1 MSLEVIGTGVGRT
14 GTYSLKLALTEL
26 DCGPCHHMEEVLVH
40 LPAQLPLWQAA
51 LQGKPDFGAIYRGY
65 RSAVDWPT
73 AGFVREL
80 FAANPNAKFVHTTR
94 SPESWA
100 ASFSETIAAVIAGK
114 DQAPPEMRAWLEMA
128 GDVIARTGFA
138 PGAGLPELT
147 RVFVAHTE
155 LIKATIPARQLLI
168 FDVKDGWA
176 PLCAFLGVAAP
187 DKPFPRTNS
196 RAEFWERLSAKK

>member
-1 MSLEVIGTGVGRT
+1 M
-14 GTYSLKLALTEL
+14 
-26 DCGPCHHMEEVLVH
+26 
-40 LPAQLPLWQAA
+40 
-51 LQGKPDFGAIYRGY
+51 
-65 RSAVDWPT
+65 
-73 AGFVREL
+73 
-80 FAANPNAKFVHTTR
+80 HTTR
-94 SPESWA
+94 SPETWA

-128 GDVIARTGFA
+128 GDVIARTRFA
-138 PGAGLPELT
+138 RGAGLAELT
-147 RVFVAHTE
+147 RAFVANTE
-155 LIKATIPARQLLI
+155 LVRATIPARQLLI